1 MRNGVKGLLYVK
13 INNGSW
19 NVAIKIVVK
28 GFKLCDELSD
38 GATTSHESR
47 LLPRDFVA
55 YPWIH
60 KIEYKPLEYQK
71 EFRKDADWTV
81 VDN

>member
-1 MRNGVKGLLYVK
+1 MRNGFKGLLYVK

-19 NVAIKIVVK
+19 NVAIKIVVNRSRYAM
-28 GFKLCDELSD
+28 LSD
-38 GATTSHESR
+38 GASTCHESK

-55 YPWIH
+55 FPWIH
-60 KIEYKPLEYQK
+60 KIEYKPLEYQR